1 MCCECQHKVRPL
13 SLGNNYGNG
22 QFKCRLPSQMVGREE
37 ADREGSG
44 RKSMCARGADGLGGV
59 GVCFCLCGMW
69 SRRSKGLGRREHGFQ
84 HPLCHGLQ
92 TLDSPGLSFSVKQ
105 GKENPPRLHA
115 VAVVNSFSHAPSH
128 AGGRVG
134 FGPRG
139 VGSQSTENSCRY
151 RLTLCL
157 SSQA

>member
-1 MCCECQHKVRPL
+1 MSVNTKSGHCL
-13 SLGNNYGNG
+13 WGTTMGT
-22 QFKCRLPSQMVGREE
+22 
-37 ADREGSG
+37 GSSSAGFHPRRWEG
-44 RKSMCARGADGLGGV
+44 RKQTEKVLEGRACVHVGQTGLEGWVFVSASAECAL
-59 GVCFCLCGMW
+59 
-69 SRRSKGLGRREHGFQ
+69 RRSKGLGRREHGFQ

-105 GKENPPRLHA
+105 GKENPPRLYT
-115 VAVVNSFSHAPSH
+115 VAVVNSFSHALSH

-139 VGSQSTENSCRY
+139 VGSQSTENSYSY